1 MHKREIVTLWTVAIG
16 NLPGPL
22 ASRRK
27 KRDAETALKL
37 ASEQEGFVG
46 VHPCPPNGTVLLYLT
61 ENDAKRARNVMVAEG
76 VVCGKNIC
84 SVRAWGDAVEKRLK
98 ENKR

>member
-1 MHKREIVTLWTVAIG
+1 MDDDKIELWTVAVG

-27 KRDAETALKL
+27 KRDAMKVTKL

-46 VHPCPPNGTVLLYLT
+46 IHLCPPSGTLLLYLT
-61 ENDAKRARNVMVAEG
+61 ENDAKRARNVLRAEG
-76 VVCGKNIC
+76 VVCGNNVC
-84 SVRAWGDAVEKRLK
+84 AVQAWRALVEKRMK
-98 ENKR
+98 ENER